1 MLAVPT
7 EPVETGSQLDTWP
20 PHITL
25 VPWFDLPTN
34 RWQDFDAS
42 FKEEDIVWD
51 LDSRVRV
58 VKKELFGTDDAPI
71 EVARLFGIMSV
82 LAHARS
88 AGLVREFGGEFD
100 VTYTGSNW
108 HAHISDSTH
117 RVYDVGE
124 DIALNAIAVFQ
135 KKDGVKIIKQQY
147 TRKEVTGNQ

>member
-7 EPVETGSQLDTWP
+7 EPVETGSRFDTWP

-34 RWQDFDAS
+34 RWQDFDAR

-58 VKKELFGTDDAPI
+58 VKKELFGTNDAPI
-71 EVARLFGIMSV
+71 RVARLFGVISV

-88 AGLVREFGGEFD
+88 AELVREFGGEFEARLLK
-100 VTYTGSNW
+100 NKL
-108 HAHISDSTH
+108 
-117 RVYDVGE
+117 GE
-124 DIALNAIAVFQ
+124 EYKHYKALNNIRHLNGIQARMPYQFTI
-135 KKDGVKIIKQQY
+135 
-147 TRKEVTGNQ
+147 E

>member
-7 EPVETGSQLDTWP
+7 EPVETGSRFDTWP

-34 RWQDFDAS
+34 RWQDFDAR

-71 EVARLFGIMSV
+71 KVARLFGIISV
-82 LAHARS
+82 LAHVRS
-88 AGLVREFGGEFD
+88 AELVREFGGEFD
-100 VTYTGSNW
+100 ATYTGSNL
-108 HAHISDSTH
+108 HAHVSGSAH
-117 RVYDVGE
+117 RIYHIGE
-124 DIALNAIAVFQ
+124 DIALDAIAVFQ

-147 TRKEVTGNQ
+147 ARKEATGNQ

>member
-7 EPVETGSQLDTWP
+7 EPVETGSRLDTWP
-20 PHITL
+20 PHVTL

-34 RWQDFDAS
+34 RWQEFDAR
-42 FKEEDIVWD
+42 FQEEDIVWD

-58 VKKELFGTDDAPI
+58 VEKELFGSDDAPI

-100 VTYTGSNW
+100 STYMGSNW

-117 RVYDVGE
+117 RVYDIGE
-124 DIALNAIAVFQ
+124 DIALSAIAVFQ
-135 KKDGVKIIKQQY
+135 KKDGAKTIKQQY
-147 TRKEVTGNQ
+147 TRK